1 VTLDAETTR
10 AWAKALFARSI
21 LKQKKWKALEAAAGD
36 PRGKRCLDLGADNGV
51 VSLLFREK
59 GGAWRSADL
68 DPAAVRSI
76 RSLVGDPVDLL
87 EGASLPYPNAS
98 FDLVVVIDLL
108 EHVHDDVRLA
118 AELARVTAPGGRLVA
133 CVPHDRPRSMLR
145 KLRLALGL
153 TDEKHGHV
161 RPGYDRRTL
170 TRLLN
175 GSFERFEVDGAV
187 GPASELLDILL
198 SWALERKKGGPAS
211 AKGAMITREEGATLG
226 GAGRAY
232 DAIYPLLKAWSYLD
246 HLVPFAS
253 SALLV
258 LRAER
263 RAEA

>member
-1 VTLDAETTR
+1 VTPGAQENR

-21 LKQKKWKALEAAAGD
+21 LKQEKWKALEAAAGD

-59 GGAWRSADL
+59 GGTWRSADL

-87 EGASLPYPNAS
+87 EGPALPYPDAA

-108 EHVHDDVRLA
+108 EHVHDDARLA
-118 AELARVTAPGGRLVA
+118 VELARVTAPGGRLVA
-133 CVPHDRPRSMLR
+133 CVPHDRPRSALR
-145 KLRLALGL
+145 RLRLALGL

-161 RPGYDRRTL
+161 RPGYDRASL
-170 TRLLN
+170 ARLLN
-175 GSFERFEVDGAV
+175 GGFERIRVAAAV

-211 AKGAMITREEGATLG
+211 AKGAMVTREESGSLG

-232 DAIYPLLKAWSYLD
+232 DALYPALKAWSLLD
-246 HLVPFAS
+246 RLVPFAPG
-253 SALLV
+253 ALLV
-258 LRAER
+258 LGAER
-263 RAEA
+263 KARP